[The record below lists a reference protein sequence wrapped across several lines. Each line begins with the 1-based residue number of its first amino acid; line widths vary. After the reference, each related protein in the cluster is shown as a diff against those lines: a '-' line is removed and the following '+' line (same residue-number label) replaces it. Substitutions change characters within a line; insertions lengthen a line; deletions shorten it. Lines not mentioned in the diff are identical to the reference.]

1 MEMIARALPRAVAAP
16 DDLDARGLMAWGAA
30 LAGSAIDNA
39 GTSVAHMLSHALAA
53 LAPVNHGLATALA
66 FEATLGWVVAEPTPD
81 HDAAARALGLSGAA
95 GLPGFVSGLMD
106 RAAFSRSL
114 PAACASVDLAG
125 LAAACFAEPCAP
137 MREASPRPVTQADAA
152 VFAQA
157 LLRLAPATA
166 AA

>member
-1 MEMIARALPRAVAAP
+1 MQTVARALPRAVAAP

-81 HDAAARALGLSGAA
+81 HEAAARALGLPGPAA
-95 GLPGFVSGLMD
+95 LPGFVSALMD
-106 RAAFSRSL
+106 RAAFSRAL
-114 PAACASVDLAG
+114 PAACAGIDPAA
-125 LAAACFAEPCAP
+125 LAAECLGEACAP
-137 MREASPRPVTQADAA
+137 MRNASPRAVTEADAA
-152 VFAQA
+152 AFAQA
-157 LLRLAPATA
+157 LLCLAPAA
-166 AA
+166 AAA